1 MMFILFIQ
9 SDDKCLDKSILCLY
23 NTYITNIKNY
33 VDWTF
38 LRIYLYAPTFKLL
51 VLIMEKTKKMGDG
64 ICCPVGEECP
74 EPAVLEEK
82 QIDKVEYTNPYEI
95 PYVPSSHLQDLI
107 AKKKKRDKAKLKIV
121 QKKT

>member
-1 MMFILFIQ
+1 M
-9 SDDKCLDKSILCLY
+9 
-23 NTYITNIKNY
+23 
-33 VDWTF
+33 
-38 LRIYLYAPTFKLL
+38 A
-51 VLIMEKTKKMGDG
+51 KKMGDG

-74 EPAVLEEK
+74 EPEVLEEK